1 MAITRATLDAELFL
15 TTAELAERWRIS
27 VHTINGWR
35 ARSEGPEWV
44 KLETGTVLYRASVIL
59 AWEANGA
66 RGLTVP
72 RVVESIQAF
81 TGLDATTKAA
91 LAEHVR
97 SALTAS

>member
-1 MAITRATLDAELFL
+1 MAMTRAALDAELFL

-35 ARSEGPEWV
+35 ARSEGPAWV

-59 AWEANGA
+59 EWETSGA
-66 RGLTVP
+66 RGLTLP
-72 RVVESIQAF
+72 RVIESIQAF